1 MEMRLK
7 NSILIVG
14 KLTLIAGL
22 IVYLPTKV
30 TNYNAQVINAIDST
44 DSQTVALNTNN
55 SDFVATKDKKIHIY
69 NTHQSE
75 EYDGYD
81 VVLGAGYLK
90 ECLNAMG
97 YQCDVEANDFEN
109 YKAVHNIAY
118 NKSYTVSKM
127 YLEESLKLT
136 GGYDLVIDFH
146 RDSISKELST
156 ITHEN
161 KNYAKIMFVVGK
173 SSGKFD
179 AVNQLSQ
186 SLSDIANGMVPKI
199 SRGVYVKSSHYNQG
213 TTDNMVLIEVG
224 AQSNTKEE
232 VQATVDVIARTI
244 GEYLG

>member
-44 DSQTVALNTNN
+44 DSQTVALNTDN

-90 ECLNAMG
+90 ECFNAMG

>member
-44 DSQTVALNTNN
+44 DSQTVALNTDN

-199 SRGVYVKSSHYNQG
+199 SRGVYVKNSHYNQG

>member
-1 MEMRLK
+1 MRLK
-7 NSILIVG
+7 NGILIVF
-14 KLTLIAGL
+14 KLMVIVGL

-30 TNYNAQVINAIDST
+30 TSYNAQVINAIDT
-44 DSQTVALNTNN
+44 TENATTVASTGN
-55 SDFVATKDKKIHIY
+55 SEAVVTKDKKIHIY

-81 VVLGAGYLK
+81 VISGAKYLQT
-90 ECLNAMG
+90 CLNNLG
-97 YQCDVEANDFEN
+97 YQCDVEGNDFEN

-127 YLEESLKLT
+127 YLEESLKLS

-146 RDSISKELST
+146 RDSISKDLST
-156 ITHEN
+156 ISYEN
-161 KNYAKIMFVVGK
+161 KSYAKIMFVVGK

-186 SLSDIANGMVPKI
+186 SLSDQANALVPDI

-232 VQATVDVIARTI
+232 VEATVEILAKTI